1 MGPIAERDASRIA
14 AAPTARLAG
23 WQPSGMLDWE
33 GRLTSTVFLAGCPY
47 RCPYCH
53 NPALL
58 SSYAADGSWRS
69 FVSHLREKYRW
80 LDGVV
85 VTGGEPCDDPDLV
98 ALLAALGDLGVPV
111 KLDTNGSRPDVL
123 RHVLAEGLVAYVAL
137 DVKTIPSRY
146 AALTGSP
153 TAAADVE
160 DSISA
165 ILASGVPH
173 EFRTTAFPPAVAL
186 DDFADIAASLRGAR
200 RFAVQQF
207 RPDVTLEPAA
217 GRVRPYHPYDL
228 REAVRACTVHVP
240 TVLRGA

>member
-1 MGPIAERDASRIA
+1 MGPIAERDGTGIA

-33 GRLTSTVFLAGCPY
+33 GHLTSTVFLAGCPY

-58 SSYAADGSWRS
+58 SSHASNGAWRS
-69 FVSHLREKYRW
+69 FASHVQEKRRW

-85 VTGGEPCDDPDLV
+85 VTGGEPCDDPDLI
-98 ALLAALGDLGVPV
+98 ALLAALADLGVKV

-137 DVKTIPSRY
+137 DVKTIPCRY
-146 AALTGSP
+146 SALTGSP
-153 TAAADVE
+153 TAAADVA
-160 DSISA
+160 DSVA
-165 ILASGVPH
+165 TILASGVPH

-186 DDFADIAASLRGAR
+186 DDLADIAASLRGAR
-200 RFAVQQF
+200 RYAVQQF

-217 GRVRPYHPYDL
+217 ARVRPYHPYDL
-228 REAVRACTVHVP
+228 REAVRACAVHVP